1 MAINY
6 KKAGVDIEKA
16 NLFVS
21 AIKGMVRS
29 SKRRGVL
36 SDIGGFGAFFDLS
49 AVKKFAN
56 PVLVSSCDG
65 VGTKLKIAIFTGIHN
80 TVGIDLVAMSV
91 NDLLC
96 SGAEPLFFLD
106 YVATGKIEPHVLK
119 DVVKGIV
126 EGCKQA
132 NCALVGG
139 ETAEMPGMYKASD
152 YDLAGFAVGAIDKSK
167 ILGVSRV
174 RLGDAVVGL
183 ESNGLHSN
191 GFSLVR
197 KVFAPEEMKGRA
209 HELLKPTRIYA
220 KPVLAALEKFNSKDF
235 GIKALAHITG
245 GGFYD
250 KAVRVVPDNCAMV
263 IYKNA
268 WHPHEIFK
276 EIQERSEIDDK
287 EMFKTFNMGIGM
299 CVVVKDSIKMEV
311 VRFFSKLGI
320 KSHTIGEMISGKGT
334 VSVV

>member
-152 YDLAGFAVGAIDKSK
+152 YDLAGFAVTVRNSRISTRLFPTLKS
-167 ILGVSRV
+167 
-174 RLGDAVVGL
+174 
-183 ESNGLHSN
+183 
-191 GFSLVR
+191 
-197 KVFAPEEMKGRA
+197 
-209 HELLKPTRIYA
+209 
-220 KPVLAALEKFNSKDF
+220 
-235 GIKALAHITG
+235 
-245 GGFYD
+245 
-250 KAVRVVPDNCAMV
+250 
-263 IYKNA
+263 
-268 WHPHEIFK
+268 
-276 EIQERSEIDDK
+276 
-287 EMFKTFNMGIGM
+287 
-299 CVVVKDSIKMEV
+299 SIE
-311 VRFFSKLGI
+311 FP
-320 KSHTIGEMISGKGT
+320 T
-334 VSVV
+334 VSVPPQIPSPQTNGYPQSTGQELLLSVDWQILSPQ